1 MKYTEIARVEY
12 SDTGY
17 GFSGFAALARR
28 EDGKRYRMT
37 SAGFRWDGNNGGY
50 AESSWFDDEEAAR
63 QFWLGTFADSSEVTV
78 EEFFAALS

>member
-28 EDGKRYRMT
+28 EDGRRYRMT
-37 SAGFRWDGNNGGY
+37 LAGFRWAGNSGGY
-50 AESSWFDDEEAAR
+50 TESSSFDTEEAAR
-63 QFWLGTFADSSEVTV
+63 QFWCDHFEASSEVTV